1 MHCEFHPHALSA
13 ALQLSQ
19 SWACAAHRLR
29 RGAPRIR
36 SRRWRLRWPMAF
48 KESCILLP
56 CLCDRHIYIYIFLC
70 INFGFYGACQPW
82 WEFLVYASLYAS
94 YDSWCHP
101 TIFHECWAISTLTPI
116 LMRGVPKMKGNWRWE
131 FFVSHSFLVWDFFWA
146 GKTGAGLCHNA
157 STARKKWE
165 SQPDHSWLQL
175 DGFYLGL
182 QQQPSQNCE
191 FF

>member
-56 CLCDRHIYIYIFLC
+56 CLCDRHIYIYFFVHKFWVLWCLSTMMRIFGLC
-70 INFGFYGACQPW
+70 KFICKLWFMVSSHNLPRM
-82 WEFLVYASLYAS
+82 LSHIHL
-94 YDSWCHP
+94 D
-101 TIFHECWAISTLTPI
+101 TI